1 MSRTENRQA
10 GLLIFY
16 KNFILSRGCTGAVD
30 RSTCTIAG
38 CTGAVAGRT
47 GASAG
52 RTGGFAWRYGRYRW
66 RCRRWRWRWKYGRY
80 RRTCIFPTRSVCA
93 AHVAK
98 TESRIRVAHIHLFGT
113 MAAHLQCTADM
124 AARRVEDL
132 IAYQFAEEFK
142 LAVYDVIN
150 NSSSA
155 QRSFKYREQL
165 EDAAAGIE
173 RTVAE
178 GFGRRQPAEFVQFLR
193 YSLGSLAEAR
203 TCLRDGIH
211 RKYFAEADC
220 EVAFTWAR
228 RCRRTLSRTR
238 GDQTDRSA
246 TIHIVEDSAG
256 SKGVPS
262 GRAKR
267 PTMANLARSKAAC
280 KS

>member
-1 MSRTENRQA
+1 MQALALALALEVRT
-10 GLLIFY
+10 
-16 KNFILSRGCTGAVD
+16 LSPEVH
-30 RSTCTIAG
+30 
-38 CTGAVAGRT
+38 
-47 GASAG
+47 
-52 RTGGFAWRYGRYRW
+52 FA
-66 RCRRWRWRWKYGRY
+66 
-80 RRTCIFPTRSVCA
+80 TRSVCG

-113 MAAHLQCTADM
+113 MAAHLQRTADM

-142 LAVYDVIN
+142 LTVYDVIN

-211 RKYFAEADC
+211 RQYFAEADC
-220 EVAFTWAR
+220 EVAFTAR
-228 RCRRTLSRTR
+228 RCRRTLLDLLASQRRRIPGGRPRRTR
-238 GDQTDRSA
+238 LTHPR
-246 TIHIVEDSAG
+246 
-256 SKGVPS
+256 
-262 GRAKR
+262 
-267 PTMANLARSKAAC
+267 
-280 KS
+280 